1 MMKLKIYPRWISL
14 DIAKEF
20 HYSPV
25 IGTNNQISQKQIQ
38 RSPDQKANNHVASS
52 KGILLKFGYAC
63 EISQQSF
70 TRSFENLF
78 RNPNN

>member
-1 MMKLKIYPRWISL
+1 MKLKIYPRWISL

-52 KGILLKFGYAC
+52 IVLKFGYAG
-63 EISQQSF
+63 EISRQSF